1 MRTLILTGSHAPA
14 GLTAVAMAAA
24 VALGTLSTSAMAIVG
39 IVTPPPVA
47 STTLTVPKM
56 AADPRI
62 VDLGVA
68 DPAATKSFVI
78 SLAVRSPAA
87 LDAAVAAVG
96 DPTSASFRKFI
107 TPAQFAATYGPTAAT
122 TAQVTAFL
130 QAQGFSVD
138 EVTGDNLLITV
149 TGTNAQIAATFGS
162 AVHNYSLN
170 GAAYQA
176 PVGAVAIPAAIA
188 GVTAGVSGLSDRA
201 LAHSHTA
208 VIPNTGLLAGDVPAQ
223 SATLSADVPP
233 ASGPGSYTVNDLA
246 AKYNITP
253 LYAKGVT
260 GAGKT
265 IGIMTLAGYS
275 QSDAYA
281 YWKQI
286 GLTVSPTRITDVKV
300 MGGASPGDGPGSEGA
315 GETTLDVEQ
324 SGGVAP
330 GANIRVYVAPNTSA
344 GFLKVFSQP
353 IQENIADVLSIS
365 WGSPEIAN
373 DPSAIAALEVQFQ
386 KAALQGIPIIASAGD
401 AGAYDINRDYTYPQC
416 TTQLTVDFPAASPN
430 VLAAGGTTL
439 PNTVVHVHG
448 PVTVTTER
456 PWGWDY
462 LHDYITTNFGPTY
475 GSALYYSSYFTVGG
489 GGGVSVVYAP
499 PAWQKGLTGMQTSAQ
514 GQTLSCDPTFVG
526 DPAGQYEVLA
536 VLPGGFAGR
545 NVPDVSLNADPYSG
559 YSEYFTGAWSTG
571 SGGTSFVAPQLNGIL
586 TLISSGINGRVGPI
600 NPQLYAAFKAKGY
613 SAGSPFKAITTGDNE
628 YYKAAPNF
636 NPASGLGSLDVN
648 ALATTLGVK

>member
-1 MRTLILTGSHAPA
+1 MRKLILNGSQAPA
-14 GLTAVAMAAA
+14 GLTTVALAAA
-24 VALGTLSTSAMAIVG
+24 MALGTLSTSAMALPGV
-39 IVTPPPVA
+39 VTTPPVA
-47 STTLTVPKM
+47 STTLTVPKL

-68 DPAATKSFVI
+68 DPTISRSFVI
-78 SLAVRSPAA
+78 ALSVRNPAA
-87 LDAAVAAVG
+87 LAAAVAAVG

-107 TPAQFAATYGPTAAT
+107 TPDQFAATYGQTPAAA
-122 TAQVTAFL
+122 AQVTAFL

-138 EVTGDNLLITV
+138 EVSGDNLLLTV

-162 AVHNYSLN
+162 AIHNYTLN

-176 PVGAVAIPAAIA
+176 PAGAVKIPAAIA
-188 GVTAGVSGLSDRA
+188 SVAGGVAGLSDRS

-208 VIPNTGLLAGDVPAQ
+208 VIPNTGMLAGDVPAQ

-233 ASGPGSYTVNDLA
+233 PSGPGSYTVNDLA
-246 AKYNITP
+246 AKYNINP

-265 IGIMTLAGYS
+265 IGIMTLAGYT
-275 QSDAYA
+275 QSDAYS

-300 MGGASPGDGPGSEGA
+300 LGGASKGDGPGSEGA

-330 GANIRVYVAPNTSA
+330 GANIRVYIAPNTDA

-439 PNTVVHVHG
+439 PNTTVHLHG

-462 LHDYITTNFGPTY
+462 LQSYITTNFGPTY
-475 GSALYYSSYFTVGG
+475 GSALYYASYFTVGG
-489 GGGVSVVYAP
+489 GGGVSVVYP
-499 PAWQKGLTGMQTSAQ
+499 VPSFQTGLTGMQKSAP

-536 VLPGGFAGR
+536 VLPPAFAGR

-559 YSEYFTGAWSTG
+559 YSEFFTGAWSTG

-586 TLISSGINGRVGPI
+586 TLISSGIGGRVGPI

-628 YYKAAPNF
+628 YWKAAPNF

-648 ALATTLGVK
+648 ALATTLGIK

>member
-1 MRTLILTGSHAPA
+1 MRKLNLTGSHAPA
-14 GLTAVAMAAA
+14 GLTAVALAAA
-24 VALGTLSTSAMAIVG
+24 MTLSTSAMALG
-39 IVTPPPVA
+39 LPTAPV
-47 STTLTVPKM
+47 SGTTLNTVKAP
-56 AADPRI
+56 ADPRI

-68 DPAATKSFVI
+68 DPAGTKTFVL
-78 SLAVRSPAA
+78 SLSVRNQAA
-87 LDAAVAAVG
+87 LTAAVAAVG

-107 TPAQFAATYGPTAAT
+107 TPDQFAASYGPTAAT
-122 TAQVTAFL
+122 AAQVTAFL
-130 QAQGFSVD
+130 QAQGFSVN
-138 EVTGDNLLITV
+138 EVSGDNLLVTV

-162 AVHNYSLN
+162 AIHNYSLN
-170 GAAYQA
+170 GTAYQA
-176 PVGAVAIPAAIA
+176 PAGAVKLPAAIA
-188 GVTAGVSGLSDRA
+188 SVAAGVAGLSDRA
-201 LAHSHTA
+201 LAHTHTA

-233 ASGPGSYTVNDLA
+233 PSGPGSYTVNDLA
-246 AKYNITP
+246 AKYNVNP

-275 QSDAYA
+275 QADAYS
-281 YWKQI
+281 YWSQI

-300 MGGASPGDGPGSEGA
+300 LGGASKGDGPGSEGA

-330 GANIRVYVAPNTSA
+330 GANIRVYIAPNTDA

-353 IQENIADVLSIS
+353 IQENLADVLSIS
-365 WGSPEIAN
+365 RGSPEIAN
-373 DPSAIAALEVQFQ
+373 DPAAIAALEVQFQ

-401 AGAYDINRDYTYPQC
+401 AGAFDINRDYTYPQC

-448 PVTVTTER
+448 PVTVTQER

-462 LHDYITTNFGPTY
+462 LQSYITTNYGSAY
-475 GSALYYSSYFTVGG
+475 GSALYYASYFTVGG
-489 GGGVSVVYAP
+489 GGGVSVVYP
-499 PAWQKGLTGMQTSAQ
+499 VPAFQAGLTGMQKSAP
-514 GQTLSCDPTFVG
+514 GQVLSCDPTFLG

-536 VLPGGFAGR
+536 TLPGAYAGR
-545 NVPDVSLNADPYSG
+545 NLPDVSLNADPYSG
-559 YSEYFTGAWSTG
+559 YSEFFTGKWSTG

-628 YYKAAPNF
+628 YWKAAPNY